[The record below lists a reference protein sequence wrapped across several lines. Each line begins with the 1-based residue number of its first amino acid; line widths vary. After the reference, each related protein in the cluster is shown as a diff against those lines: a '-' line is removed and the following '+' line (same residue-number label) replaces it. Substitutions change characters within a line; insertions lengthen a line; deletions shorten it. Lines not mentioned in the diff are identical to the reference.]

1 MGIPRLAPSP
11 IAVCEVSLRPLW
23 RSAVLVAIVVGL
35 LIVLAVPVLRTGVAE
50 TLASSGKI
58 SDLERALAI
67 DPGNAEL
74 HRQLGVFDLY
84 LADPP
89 DSEAALTHLHRAA
102 ELDPEN
108 PLYWA
113 NLGAACESAGDGA
126 CADAAFARLLTLAPM
141 TPRYLWA
148 AANYQLRSG
157 NTNEALAQF
166 RRLVAISSDLDL
178 ALGRPYIEQTLE
190 ICLRAL
196 GDPQTIFQQVLA
208 GQQRVDAKLDFVD
221 YLSRHDRF
229 DDAYKIWVETVAH
242 SAPFPFTEVQDY
254 LGRLLIQSRYQDAWG
269 VWRDLLRMGI
279 VSRPP
284 GDEPDNLVFNG
295 SFEAS
300 PLNAGFDWHFAE
312 VPFVSLDFAAP
323 QAYRGARSLRLEFAK
338 RNDVFQPVYEFVP
351 VTPGQSYTLAAYV
364 RSDNLTS
371 DTGPELRI
379 FDPAHPEN
387 LDVSTEMTVGTTAWH
402 PVSVNFRPGP
412 DTHFVMLAVRRS
424 RSRTFPTE
432 ISGTFWVDAISIQ
445 PAGSVTTASS
455 KP

>member
-1 MGIPRLAPSP
+1 M
-11 IAVCEVSLRPLW
+11 
-23 RSAVLVAIVVGL
+23 LVAVVVGL
-35 LIVLAVPVLRTGVAE
+35 SIVLGVPVLRTGVAE
-50 TLASSGKI
+50 TLASSGRI
-58 SDLERALAI
+58 SDLERALTI

-89 DSEAALTHLHRAA
+89 DSAAALTHLHRAA
-102 ELDPEN
+102 ELDREN
-108 PLYWA
+108 PLYWS

-126 CADAAFARLLTLAPM
+126 CADAAFARLRTLAPM
-141 TPRYLWA
+141 TPRYLWV

-157 NTNEALAQF
+157 NTDEALAQF
-166 RRLVAISSDLDL
+166 RRLVAISSGLEL
-178 ALGRPYIEQTLE
+178 AVGRPYIEQTLE

-208 GQQRVDAKLDFVD
+208 GQQRVDPKLDFID

-229 DDAYKIWVETVAH
+229 DDAYKIWAETAANA
-242 SAPFPFTEVQDY
+242 APFPFTEVQDY

-269 VWRDLLRMGI
+269 VWSDLLRLGI
-279 VSRPP
+279 VPRPL
-284 GDEPDNLVFNG
+284 GDDPDNLVFNG
-295 SFEAS
+295 SFEAP

-323 QAYRGARSLRLEFAK
+323 QAYRGGRCLRLEFAK
-338 RNDVFQPVYEFVP
+338 RNDVFQPVYELVP

-364 RSDNLTS
+364 HSDNIAS
-371 DTGPELRI
+371 DTGPELRV
-379 FDPAHPEN
+379 FDPAHPEH

-402 PVSVNFRPGP
+402 PVGVNFRPGP
-412 DTHFVMLAVRRS
+412 DTHFVMLAVRRT

-432 ISGTFWVDAISIQ
+432 ISGTFWVDAISIK
-445 PAGSVTTASS
+445 PAGSGATASS
-455 KP
+455 RS